1 MKEIPERTRS
11 RLVTLARLL
20 GQIKEERVTSAK
32 ISLLTGWSESL
43 IRRDISVL
51 EVNCGSSNG
60 YRIEELRKAI
70 CKNLGI
76 ECGQKEI
83 KCCIVGLG
91 RLGAALLENSIFEGS
106 PFKIIAGFDSNVNR
120 TEVLRS
126 SFPLHPA
133 SMLESVIQ
141 KEGIEYAI
149 LAVPDTAAQDMA
161 ARLAKTG
168 IKGIANYTGAVL
180 TLQEEIPVQ
189 NVSPVTALTN
199 LLAEQRK
206 N

>member
-1 MKEIPERTRS
+1 MKEIPERTRN

-20 GQIKEERVTSAK
+20 GQIKDERVTSAK

-43 IRRDISVL
+43 IRRDISFL
-51 EVNCGSSNG
+51 ELNCGSSNG
-60 YRIEELRKAI
+60 YAVKDLHEKISVA
-70 CKNLGI
+70 LGI
-76 ECGQKEI
+76 SSAEKKI

-106 PFKIIAGFDSNVNR
+106 PFEIVAGFDTNVNR

-126 SFPLHPA
+126 TFPLHPA
-133 SMLESVIQ
+133 SMLESVVQ
-141 KEGIEYAI
+141 KEGIEFAI
-149 LAVPDTAAQDMA
+149 LAVPDSVAQDMA
-161 ARLAKTG
+161 SRLAKTG
-168 IKGIANYTGAVL
+168 INGIANYTGAVL
-180 TLQEEIPVQ
+180 TLQEEVPVQ